1 MGRTITVPTGYVR
14 YLLNQV
20 AQQGY
25 DVDALL
31 EDVGIN
37 VGEMDQGTEFSAV
50 KFGQLY
56 QRVMYV
62 TQDEYFGMLSGS
74 QLPLGAFRMM
84 CHCIIHCSSLERAI
98 YRAGEFHEICRGT
111 RYKPVVS
118 KTGRYSRLTF
128 ALLDRLKEQLPDE
141 PLPEEDAARVRT
153 TLSMWHHFLC
163 WLMGM
168 RLDLKAVYFRAQAPA
183 DHELFRTLFQCEVKF
198 NQSQDALIF
207 PSKYLDFPLVQTETS
222 LRDFLHTAPYQLIVP
237 IKNHR
242 SLTAQVIALFGKD
255 FSRELPSAEDVASSV
270 SMSVSTLRRRLQEE
284 GTSFQRIKDDCR
296 KEAALT
302 YMNSPQLAIND
313 VARLMGFDEPS
324 AFFRSFKKWTGMT
337 PGDYRRQWTYQQQL
351 DPFNHDEIESTRR
364 AS

>member
-14 YLLNQV
+14 YLLDQV

-25 DVDALL
+25 DTQALL
-31 EDVGIN
+31 EDVGIAADEIGKGN
-37 VGEMDQGTEFSAV
+37 EFSAV
-50 KFGQLY
+50 RFGQLY
-56 QRVMYV
+56 QRVMYI

-84 CHCIIHCSSLERAI
+84 CHCIIHCSSLGKAI

-111 RYKPVVS
+111 RYKPLVNRS
-118 KTGRYSRLTF
+118 GRYSRMTF
-128 ALLDRLKEQLPDE
+128 GLLDHLAGRPSQVEISSPD
-141 PLPEEDAARVRT
+141 RVRT
-153 TLSMWHHFLC
+153 TLSMWHHFIC
-163 WLMGM
+163 WLLGT
-168 RLDLKAVYFRAQAPA
+168 RLELKAVHFCAPA
-183 DHELFRTLFQCEVKF
+183 PEDQDLYRTLFQCDVKF
-198 NQSQDALIF
+198 NQAEDALVF
-207 PSKYLDFPLVQTETS
+207 PSRYLEYPLVQTETS
-222 LRDFLHTAPYQLIVP
+222 LKDFLHTAPYQLLVP
-237 IKNHR
+237 VDNHQ
-242 SLTAQVIALFGKD
+242 SLTAQVVALFGKD

-270 SMSVSTLRRRLQEE
+270 NMSVSTLRRRLQEE
-284 GTSFQRIKDDCR
+284 GTSFQRIKDECR
-296 KEAALT
+296 KDAALT

-351 DPFNHDEIESTRR
+351 DPFRPAETNEHAK